1 MTLDS
6 APNEPPPPPTRSD
19 DAGPPLPFSGC
30 LKPAS
35 VVLSIL
41 AGGLLLGAG
50 LLVGRCSRDEPPQAA
65 ASTTVIERGPAVV
78 LAIRDLARLEGASF
92 HMDRVI
98 DLKEKQEHLSGL
110 VEAQD
115 AILLVAAGDVTA
127 GVDLSLLD
135 EGDVRVDSEQ
145 KSVTIILP
153 PASVF
158 SARLD
163 NSRTYVHTRS
173 TDLLAK
179 RKESLETRARQEA
192 ERTLQASA
200 VEAGL
205 LPRAERNVA
214 RTIQSL
220 VSSLGYRDVKV
231 TFSERERRVE

>member
-1 MTLDS
+1 MTIEPP
-6 APNEPPPPPTRSD
+6 PNEPPPPPTRSD

-30 LKPAS
+30 LKPATIT
-35 VVLSIL
+35 LSIL
-41 AGGLLLGAG
+41 AGGILLGAG
-50 LLVGRCSRDEPPQAA
+50 LLVGRCTRDEVPETAS
-65 ASTTVIERGPAVV
+65 STTIIERGPTVL

-92 HMDRVI
+92 HMERVI
-98 DLKEKQEHLSGL
+98 DLKEKQERLSGF
-110 VEAQD
+110 VKAHD

-127 GVDLSLLD
+127 GVDLSLLED
-135 EGDVRVDSEQ
+135 GDVRIDPEHKTASI
-145 KSVTIILP
+145 TLP

-163 NSRTYVHTRS
+163 NTRTYVHTRT
-173 TDLLAK
+173 TDILAE

-192 ERTLQASA
+192 ERTLEKSA

-214 RTIQSL
+214 RTIESL
-220 VSSLGYRDVKV
+220 VTSLGYREVKV